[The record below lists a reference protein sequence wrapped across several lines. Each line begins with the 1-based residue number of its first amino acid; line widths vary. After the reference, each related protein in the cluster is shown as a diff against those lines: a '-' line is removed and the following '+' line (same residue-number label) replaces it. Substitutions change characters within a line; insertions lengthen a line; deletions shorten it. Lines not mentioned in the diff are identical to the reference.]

1 MIVGRTVIQIDVP
14 SMVAPPAVVADDS
27 RFGSVPEYHLRMF
40 FCEFIHHIP
49 VGMPIAVASP
59 GVEGPVVACLKY
71 GIEHIVSFYQ
81 MSSPGTF
88 TDVDAGTGQVVNT
101 VVTDGDSCGH
111 R

>member
-1 MIVGRTVIQIDVP
+1 M
-14 SMVAPPAVVADDS
+14 
-27 RFGSVPEYHLRMF
+27 
-40 FCEFIHHIP
+40 
-49 VGMPIAVASP
+49 
-59 GVEGPVVACLKY
+59 VACLKY